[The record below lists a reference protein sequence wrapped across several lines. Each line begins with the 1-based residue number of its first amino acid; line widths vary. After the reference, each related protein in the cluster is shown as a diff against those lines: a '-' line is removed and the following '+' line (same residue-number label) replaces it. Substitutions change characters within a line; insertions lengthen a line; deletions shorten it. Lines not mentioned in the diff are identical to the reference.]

1 MKDREGEIMV
11 GDPPYPFV
19 WTSHGDAQKIWR
31 RYGWKP
37 PTEYR
42 YDYMFKH
49 NRDIV
54 QTTTENLNG

>member
-1 MKDREGEIMV
+1 MV

-19 WTSHGDAQKIWR
+19 WTSHGDAQKVWR
-31 RYGWKP
+31 RYGWRP

-42 YDYMFKH
+42 DDYMFKH
-49 NRDIV
+49 NRDIA